1 MSIFGTDGIRSR
13 VNEYPMTPEIAM
25 KVAAILGNKSLNNNN
40 GSLNRVIVGKDTR
53 KSCYMIESAII
64 AGLTASGANVIL
76 TGPIPTPAVSMLTN
90 SLRACYGIMISA
102 SHNSFEDNGIKIFD
116 NNGIKLS
123 NEDQI
128 EIEKLLQLSNA
139 KFYTESKFVGRVK
152 RLDDVVGRYI
162 EFVKSSVSHNL
173 SFNNFKIVLDL
184 ANGAAYKIAPQI
196 FEELGATV
204 HVINNDP
211 NGENINHKCG
221 STSPH
226 LVSKTVQKLGFDI
239 GIAVDGDAD
248 RLIICDE
255 KGDVI
260 DGDHIIAAIVKFML
274 DEKKLKN
281 SGVAITIMSNK
292 GLEDFLKSLGL
303 NVERTKVGD
312 RNVTSTMQKMQF
324 NVGGEQSG
332 HIILSDY
339 SYTGDGILSAIQ
351 VVSYLIKNNF
361 KASSILNL
369 FSKVPQTSINL
380 KIDEN
385 KKINLHSKES
395 LAFLE
400 KIENELNPGR
410 VIVRKSGTENL
421 IRIMVESRDA
431 RVNEFYLDKIIKYFE
446 SI

>member
-25 KVAAILGNKSLNNNN
+25 KVAAILGSKSLNNNN
-40 GSLNRVIVGKDTR
+40 GSLNRVVVGKDTR
-53 KSCYMIESAII
+53 KSCYMLESAII
-64 AGLTASGANVIL
+64 AGLTASGADVIL

-102 SHNSFEDNGIKIFD
+102 SHNSFEDNGIKIF
-116 NNGIKLS
+116 NSNGVKLS
-123 NEDQI
+123 HEEQI
-128 EIEKLLQLSNA
+128 EIEKLLQLSSS
-139 KFYTESKFVGRVK
+139 KFYAGSKFVGRVK

-162 EFVKSSVSHNL
+162 EFVKSSVPHGL

-184 ANGAAYKIAPQI
+184 ANGASYKIAPQI

-221 STSPH
+221 STFPH
-226 LVSKTVQKLGFDI
+226 LISKTVQKLGFDI

-255 KGDVI
+255 RGDVI

-274 DEKKLKN
+274 ESKALKGG
-281 SGVAITIMSNK
+281 GVALTVMSNK
-292 GLEDFLKSLGL
+292 GLEDFLINLGL
-303 NVERTKVGD
+303 QITRTKVGD
-312 RNVTSTMQKMQF
+312 KNVTMAMQEMNF

-339 SYTGDGILSAIQ
+339 SHTGDGILSAIQ
-351 VVSYLIKNNF
+351 VVSYLITNSL
-361 KASSILNL
+361 KASAILKL
-369 FSKVPQTSINL
+369 FTKIPQNNINL
-380 KIDEN
+380 KIHKN
-385 KKINLHSKES
+385 KKINLQSKEIIN
-395 LAFLE
+395 FI
-400 KIENELNPGR
+400 KQIEDELKDGR
-410 VIVRKSGTENL
+410 VLIRKSGTENL
-421 IRIMVESRDA
+421 LRIMVESKDNKT
-431 RVNEFYLDKIIKYFE
+431 NEFYLNKIIKYFE
-446 SI
+446 SM